1 MIKSNL
7 RFWDKENKKM
17 LKIED
22 ISTIAL
28 TEMIKNYKV
37 MRSTGCFDKNNIEIF
52 EGDILKIQ
60 IEDTSLERKL
70 LCKFKKFTKKI
81 IGIDRKRHMAEM
93 MGFCFISDTFDTLL
107 PIIKDGI
114 SDTQKMEV
122 LGNIYENKNLSVW
135 E

>member
-7 RFWDKENKKM
+7 RFWDKKNKKM
-17 LKIED
+17 LKIEELSE
-22 ISTIAL
+22 ITL
-28 TEMIKNYKV
+28 TEVIKNYKV
-37 MRSTGCFDKNNIEIF
+37 MRSTGYFDKNNIEIF

-60 IEDTSLERKL
+60 IEDNSLERKL

-81 IGIDRKRHMAEM
+81 IGIDKKRHTVEM
-93 MGFCFISDTFDTLL
+93 MGFCFISDTYDTLL

-114 SDTQKMEV
+114 SDMQKMEV

-135 E
+135 

>member
-1 MIKSNL
+1 MKSNL
-7 RFWDKENKKM
+7 RFWDKKNKKM
-17 LKIED
+17 LKIEELPR
-22 ISTIAL
+22 ITL
-28 TEMIKNYKV
+28 TEVVENYKI
-37 MRSTGCFDKNNIEIF
+37 MRSTGCFDRNNLEIF

-70 LCKFKKFTKKI
+70 LCKFKIFKKKI
-81 IGIDRKRHMAEM
+81 IGIDKKRHTAEM